1 MQMRKLSALVAAV
14 AAVLLAALP
23 TTTTA
28 LAATRHSVL
37 TIGKVGGPNVRVGAI
52 LQGSL
57 KKGTKATFLVS
68 GTKGVTCKSVSFK
81 DKVVKNPTRPGTAVE
96 SLIAQ
101 TFKRCTVSPGLG
113 ATGVKSVVLV
123 KLPYKTTISDSRG
136 NPVTVFGTKA
146 TLSLNTSVGTISC
159 TYIAIKN
166 MTKGSASNKGQVI
179 SFSKQPFK
187 RLSGPPNACPGKG
200 SFSAAFAPVKDTSVK
215 GSPPVFVN

>member
-1 MQMRKLSALVAAV
+1 MRKLSALAAAV
-14 AAVLLAALP
+14 AAVLLTTLP
-23 TTTTA
+23 TTTA
-28 LAATRHSVL
+28 LAVTRHSVL

-101 TFKRCTVSPGLG
+101 TFKACTVSPGLG

-123 KLPYKTTISDSRG
+123 KLPYKTTISDSKG
-136 NPVTVFGTKA
+136 NPVRVFGTKA
-146 TLSLNTSVGTISC
+146 KLTLNTSVGTISC
-159 TYIAIKN
+159 TYIAIGN
-166 MTKGSASNKGQVI
+166 TTKGSASNKGQVI

-187 RLSGPPNACPGKG
+187 RLSGPPNACPARG

-215 GSPPVFVN
+215 GSPAVFVN